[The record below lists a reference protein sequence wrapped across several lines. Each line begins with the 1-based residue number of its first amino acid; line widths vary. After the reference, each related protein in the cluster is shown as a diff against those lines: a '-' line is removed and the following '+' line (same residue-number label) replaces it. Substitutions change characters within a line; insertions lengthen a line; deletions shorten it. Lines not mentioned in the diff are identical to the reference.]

1 MNEQL
6 PNNNFELITQLLD
19 GELSSE
25 QEAAVNQMISED
37 PAMQAEFDRQ
47 SEISNAIK
55 NDDEEIL
62 PPLLAK
68 DNVFLALGIPLAV
81 GAPTVARFASE
92 AGNWVSMVAAFAAT
106 VLTVTMFA
114 SLNNVDDKASATKN
128 STIPVVSSYE
138 RAKQNNVEVVNDNS
152 NSQTDENLANDNS
165 ANGSG
170 NDLNNQLNS
179 NSNSSQNTNLS
190 TNKSQSASSNSI
202 RNSANRINT
211 NSSINRNIENSN
223 QNIVVNENSNS
234 TINANSSKNI
244 VPNEA
249 QIVTLESKET
259 VNSWSA
265 KIVTNRN
272 NGLNTNQSI
281 FLEGNQLANNGLSYT
296 RDYLTIIR
304 TKAGSNNLNS
314 GQFDVSFLTNYF
326 MKDVRGIM
334 SAGLSWYDQNSNAD
348 MRNPIYLGGGLEYTP
363 TFTLLLDNS
372 VFNTFMNGQ
381 LFVGRTPSYKLE
393 AGITTTLGGLTNF
406 PIVVGYSKTYV
417 RDYQFIRQE
426 TNEGIFIGTEIS
438 F

>member
-37 PAMQAEFDRQ
+37 PAMQAELDRQ
-47 SEISNAIK
+47 TEISNAIK

-62 PPLLAK
+62 PPLIAK

-92 AGNWVSMVAAFAAT
+92 TGNWVSMVAAFAAT

-114 SLNNVDDKASATKN
+114 SLNNVDDKAATTKN
-128 STIPVVSSYE
+128 SSIPVVSSYE
-138 RAKQNNVEVVNDNS
+138 RANQNNVEVIEDNNKVQNEENVANDNS
-152 NSQTDENLANDNS
+152 N
-165 ANGSG
+165 NGSDK
-170 NDLNNQLNS
+170 NLNSQSNNNQNTK
-179 NSNSSQNTNLS
+179 QNTNLS
-190 TNKSQSASSNSI
+190 SNKSQTTSNNSN
-202 RNSANRINT
+202 RNSADRNNSNT
-211 NSSINRNIENSN
+211 INSN
-223 QNIVVNENSNS
+223 QNNIVIDNSNT
-234 TINANSSKNI
+234 TINANASDNI
-244 VPNEA
+244 SPNEA
-249 QIVTLESKET
+249 QNLTLESKEN
-259 VNSWSA
+259 VSSWSA

-304 TKAGSNNLNS
+304 TKAGSDNLNT

-363 TFTLLLDNS
+363 SFTVLLDNS

-393 AGITTTLGGLTNF
+393 AGITTTLGELTNF

-426 TNEGIFIGTEIS
+426 TNEGFFLGTEIS